1 MRVFNSIAS
10 LSSIGHKLVYLS
22 LRATLGNQYSNA
34 EPSAHEAA
42 GGDTTT
48 ANHEEADEED
58 DLPPTAPWL
67 RRQQLRQTERK
78 LEAEGVEPKEE
89 ANESAEETKAVKKKR
104 KREKDNGKAKKP
116 SEVEEPEE
124 QAQPVEHERH
134 YTETEQKVE
143 AAEHDTEDE
152 DKGNSDKAEEK
163 KQDWCFR
170 GCGLFFLKFFERE
183 RERVL
188 NLFSFVRVSETGFL
202 RDKFESFFL

>member
-1 MRVFNSIAS
+1 M
-10 LSSIGHKLVYLS
+10 
-22 LRATLGNQYSNA
+22 
-34 EPSAHEAA
+34 
-42 GGDTTT
+42 
-48 ANHEEADEED
+48 
-58 DLPPTAPWL
+58 
-67 RRQQLRQTERK
+67 RQTERK

-89 ANESAEETKAVKKKR
+89 ANESAEETKAVKKRKR
-104 KREKDNGKAKKP
+104 KREKEKGKAKKP

-170 GCGLFFLKFFERE
+170 GCGLFFLKFFEGE
-183 RERVL
+183 RESSE
-188 NLFSFVRVSETGFL
+188 SFFLCETGFL

>member
-1 MRVFNSIAS
+1 M
-10 LSSIGHKLVYLS
+10 
-22 LRATLGNQYSNA
+22 
-34 EPSAHEAA
+34 
-42 GGDTTT
+42 
-48 ANHEEADEED
+48 
-58 DLPPTAPWL
+58 
-67 RRQQLRQTERK
+67 RQTERK

-89 ANESAEETKAVKKKR
+89 ANESAEETKAVKKRKR
-104 KREKDNGKAKKP
+104 KREKEKGKAKKP